1 MNNEYLICGF
11 IYLIPTILF
20 IFAGL
25 KFHQGSKIFKK
36 AYVIVGI
43 LFGLISALYFIE
55 SILSFDRT
63 LL

>member
-43 LFGLISALYFIE
+43 LFGLVLALYFIE
-55 SILSFDRT
+55 SV
-63 LL
+63 